1 MFSQYFSLAFKNL
14 RHRGL
19 RSWLTILGIFIG
31 IAAVVSLISLGQ
43 GLEKAVTGQFGSLD
57 VDKLVIQNTGTGFG
71 PPGSTAPVKLTDH
84 DMKIIESV
92 SGVKMVVPRL
102 IRMVKI
108 EYNKAAEFRYVGSLP
123 ADTEKI
129 DLIKESLKV
138 DVSQGKFLT
147 KDYKGKVIIGSDI
160 ANSKSFDKEIRV
172 GSTITIQGKKFQVA
186 GILGKSAT
194 VLTNSIIIMMEDDIK
209 SILNIGNE
217 IDLIVVQLQSKDVAT
232 QVAKSIEEKLRKDR
246 KEKPGEEDFSVQ
258 TPSQALSA
266 VNTILNIVNIIIISI
281 AGISILIGSIG
292 ITNAMYTSV
301 LERTKEIGV
310 MKAIGAQNSD
320 ILFIFMIE
328 SGLLGLVGGILG
340 ALFGLALA
348 FIAAT
353 GANSFFGQALFEV
366 SPSYPLLAAA
376 ISFSF
381 VIGIAAG
388 ILPARQASKLKPVDA
403 LRK

>member
-123 ADTEKI
+123 ADAEQI

-147 KDYKGKVIIGSDI
+147 KDDKGKVIIGSDI

-232 QVAKSIEEKLRKDR
+232 QVAKSI
-246 KEKPGEEDFSVQ
+246 
-258 TPSQALSA
+258 
-266 VNTILNIVNIIIISI
+266 
-281 AGISILIGSIG
+281 
-292 ITNAMYTSV
+292 
-301 LERTKEIGV
+301 
-310 MKAIGAQNSD
+310 
-320 ILFIFMIE
+320 
-328 SGLLGLVGGILG
+328 
-340 ALFGLALA
+340 
-348 FIAAT
+348 
-353 GANSFFGQALFEV
+353 
-366 SPSYPLLAAA
+366 
-376 ISFSF
+376 
-381 VIGIAAG
+381 
-388 ILPARQASKLKPVDA
+388 
-403 LRK
+403 

>member
-123 ADTEKI
+123 ADAEQI

-147 KDYKGKVIIGSDI
+147 KDDKGKVIIGSDI

-310 MKAIGAQNSD
+310 MKAIGAKNSD